1 MSGIASFLNLFVVS
15 MLMTSIA
22 MSPVSAKSKD
32 PIRIG
37 VSDQTRHQIVA
48 HIIARTLS
56 KAGFKSQFATLGDSQ
71 LDMLVSG
78 AAHVNMAFSPAGSK
92 VAFDRALAEKE
103 IYSLGG
109 LETNAADEAE
119 LKVIW
124 SGVRRK
130 WPNAEKMLKTI
141 ILKADDF
148 EQISTSIDT
157 GNVTLEQSVD
167 KWMLANRPAWKRW
180 LTAAKNWMKP

>member
-1 MSGIASFLNLFVVS
+1 MSGSHPFHKLLVLS
-15 MLMTSIA
+15 MLVTFVA
-22 MSPVSAKSKD
+22 FTPATAKSKD

-37 VSDQTRHQIVA
+37 VSDQTRHVIVA
-48 HIIARTLS
+48 RIIARTLS
-56 KAGFKSQFATLGDSQ
+56 KAGFKSKFVTLSKTP

-78 AAHVNMAFSPAGSK
+78 AAHVNMAFAPAGFED
-92 VAFDRALAEKE
+92 AFDQALAERE

-109 LETNAADEAE
+109 LKTNAADEAE

-141 ILKADDF
+141 ILKPEDF
-148 EQISTSIDT
+148 ERMAMAIDA
-157 GNVTLEQSVD
+157 GDVTMEQTVKD
-167 KWMLANRPAWKRW
+167 WMLANKPAWKRW